1 MDSIL
6 TFLNLEYIYL
16 KIYDCV
22 VETCRF
28 EGDFSFLEQIK
39 PYSIIIS
46 LLLFAGIIYV
56 VIRIRQIRKEEKEEL
71 GKIIVAKGTEEKK
84 KEKWNKLVDL
94 ASSENESDWRLAI
107 IEADTMLDD
116 MVDVMGYEGE
126 GLGEKLKQI
135 ERSDFNTLDKA
146 WEAHKIRNTIAH
158 AGSDYVLTK
167 REVRRVI
174 DLYKQVFEEFEFI

>member
-1 MDSIL
+1 MDSFI

-22 VETCRF
+22 ISVCRF
-28 EGDFSFLEQIK
+28 SGDIGFLEK
-39 PYSIIIS
+39 LRPFSIAVS

-56 VIRIRQIRKEEKEEL
+56 IVRIRQIRRDEKEDLDE
-71 GKIIVAKGTEEKK
+71 IIVAKGTADRKR
-84 KEKWNKLVDL
+84 EKWNKLVEL

-107 IEADTMLDD
+107 LEADTMLDD
-116 MVDVMGYEGE
+116 MVDVMGYKGE

-146 WEAHKIRNTIAH
+146 WDAHKIRNTIAH
-158 AGSDYVLTK
+158 SGSDYVLTK